1 MTYIQFSTVDKS
13 NAQRF
18 LNHESF
24 NYLEEVQKNF
34 ILTNLGKIRVLDPE
48 MHGGGKISFEDSSL
62 MIEYVKLVVQDP
74 KSFMFNHCYLSPNFE
89 LIKWGLEQG
98 FEFYEYSYDR
108 LIKQNR
114 TDILD
119 YLLEKNITTKES
131 LMNNLCYYG
140 NFQTITYYVEK
151 FKLKKLPFL
160 YSLCERFSEN
170 ELLSLWDKKLVSGK
184 DLSNHCHDKYLKIN
198 KTRTVRRKK
207 EKEQAYWD
215 SFRKQ
220 A

>member
-1 MTYIQFSTVDKS
+1 
-13 NAQRF
+13 
-18 LNHESF
+18 
-24 NYLEEVQKNF
+24 
-34 ILTNLGKIRVLDPE
+34 
-48 MHGGGKISFEDSSL
+48 
-62 MIEYVKLVVQDP
+62 
-74 KSFMFNHCYLSPNFE
+74 MFNHCYLSPNFE
-89 LIKWGLEQG
+89 LIKWGLDQG
-98 FEFYEYSYDR
+98 FAFYEHSYDR

-119 YLLEKNITTKES
+119 YLLEKNITSQES
-131 LMNNLCYYG
+131 LMKNLCYYG
-140 NFQTITYYVEK
+140 NFQTITYYIEK

-160 YSLCERFSEN
+160 YSLCERFSET

-184 DLSNHCHDKYLKIN
+184 DLSYHCHDKYLKIK
-198 KTRTVRRKK
+198 KTRTARRKK